1 MTRPEAAFAALGNEH
16 RMRIVEALWERRSVA
31 PVGADSPV
39 PYTELMAATELTD
52 KGQFNYHLGTLVGP
66 FVEKTGHGYVLTH
79 AGKNVARAVRAGSVT
94 ESPAVD
100 GVSVGDRV
108 CPYCGDGG
116 IRMDYRDGVVLF
128 SCTACDGM
136 APEDPM
142 APPGAI
148 QAGTIPASALV
159 GRAPEELY
167 DTAIQW
173 GLHVHLTLMN
183 GYCPACAGGVD
194 DRLVL
199 CDDHDSD
206 GVCGTCGDRFAARV
220 RYECSVC
227 GTVEWFPLWGRLLFA
242 EPVFAF
248 VYHRGV
254 NPLQPALEDFALTR
268 DLEEQ
273 LRSATPPAIE
283 YAFAVDGETLRV
295 VVDENLAIS
304 QVGEGAGETS
314 AEA

>member
-1 MTRPEAAFAALGNEH
+1 
-16 RMRIVEALWERRSVA
+16 
-31 PVGADSPV
+31 
-39 PYTELMAATELTD
+39 MAYA
-52 KGQFNYHLGTLVGP
+52 
-66 FVEKTGHGYVLTH
+66 
-79 AGKNVARAVRAGSVT
+79 
-94 ESPAVD
+94 
-100 GVSVGDRV
+100 
-108 CPYCGDGG
+108 
-116 IRMDYRDGVVLF
+116 DGVVCF

-159 GRAPEELY
+159 DRDPVELY

-194 DRLVL
+194 DELVL
-199 CDDHDSD
+199 CEDHDDTD
-206 GVCGTCGDRFAARV
+206 GVCGVCGDRFAARV

-227 GTVEWFPLWGRLLFA
+227 GTVEWFPLWGRLLFSD
-242 EPVFAF
+242 PVFAF

-273 LRSATPPAIE
+273 LRSVTPPAVE
-283 YAFAVDGETLRV
+283 YAFAVDGEMLRV
-295 VVDENLAIS
+295 VVDETLAIR
-304 QVGEGAGETS
+304 QVGEDAGES
-314 AEA
+314 GAEA